1 MNKQEVI
8 SLIKKAGEEF
18 CKIRAA
24 INGFDYVLGYN
35 TAVNDMAKMFTD
47 APLYQT
53 FDEER
58 EAMLEHINLL
68 KAKNEDLEQ
77 KVDSQNA
84 IIQKL
89 LTHVD
94 VAEVL
99 GVSNNP
105 KKAKAHRRG
114 VAVNLK

>member
-8 SLIKKAGEEF
+8 SIIKKAGEEF

-24 INGFDYVLGYN
+24 LNGFDYVLGYN
-35 TAVNDMAKMFTD
+35 TAVGDMAKMFAD
-47 APLYQT
+47 APIYST
-53 FDEER
+53 WDEER
-58 EAMLEHINLL
+58 EAMLASIVEL
-68 KAKNEDLEQ
+68 KTRNEELEQ

-105 KKAKAHRRG
+105 KKAKAHRRSF
-114 VAVNLK
+114 AVNSK

>member
-8 SLIKKAGEEF
+8 SIVKKAGEEF

-24 INGFDYVLGYN
+24 LNGFDYVLGYN
-35 TAVNDMAKMFTD
+35 TAVDDMVKMFGD
-47 APLYQT
+47 APLAPT
-53 FDEER
+53 WDAER
-58 EAMLEHINLL
+58 EAMLACIMEL
-68 KAKNEDLEQ
+68 KTRNEELEQ
-77 KVDSQNA
+77 KVDNQNA

-99 GVSNNP
+99 GVSGNP

-114 VAVNLK
+114 VAVSLK

>member
-1 MNKQEVI
+1 MNRQEVI
-8 SLIKKAGEEF
+8 TIIKQTGEEF

-24 INGFDYVLGYN
+24 LNGFDYALGYN
-35 TAVNDMAKMFTD
+35 TAVGDMAKMFAD
-47 APLYQT
+47 APLYST

-58 EAMLEHINLL
+58 EAMLDCIKSL
-68 KAKNEDLEQ
+68 KVKNEELEQ
-77 KVDSQNA
+77 TVDRQNA

-89 LTHVD
+89 LSHVD

-99 GVSNNP
+99 GVSGNP

>member
-8 SLIKKAGEEF
+8 SIIKKAGEEF

-24 INGFDYVLGYN
+24 LNGFDYVLGYN
-35 TAVNDMAKMFTD
+35 TAVGDMAKMFAD
-47 APLYQT
+47 APLYPT
-53 FDEER
+53 FDAER
-58 EAMLEHINLL
+58 EAMLAHI
-68 KAKNEDLEQ
+68 KALQEKNEELEQ
-77 KVDSQNA
+77 QVDSKNA
-84 IIQKL
+84 IIQTL

-99 GVSNNP
+99 GVSGNS

-114 VAVNLK
+114 VAVSLK